1 MKEVV
6 RDDVVVCRDVLS
18 PRTILSAMIDIEE
31 MGWKN
36 PITLLR
42 PPLCI
47 NTSMREKPN
56 EYCSMIESYARYTP
70 SVIYNVHPY
79 LHMIGFEMGKFP
91 EDVLSLCYEYPNSN
105 EQMGVAFFDVRPN
118 YSQEGAVKGNWWL
131 IDKDSCPRKDNYE
144 NLCKV
149 FSLLPKDCTIIDGF
163 MRGSDC
169 AIAIINMN
177 ERQNARRKYYGI
189 TVSHWEMKYP
199 NAIEE
204 IRNYKRE

>member
-1 MKEVV
+1 
-6 RDDVVVCRDVLS
+6 
-18 PRTILSAMIDIEE
+18 
-31 MGWKN
+31 
-36 PITLLR
+36 
-42 PPLCI
+42 
-47 NTSMREKPN
+47 
-56 EYCSMIESYARYTP
+56 
-70 SVIYNVHPY
+70 
-79 LHMIGFEMGKFP
+79 
-91 EDVLSLCYEYPNSN
+91 
-105 EQMGVAFFDVRPN
+105 MGVAFFDVRPN
-118 YSQEGAVKGNWWL
+118 YSQEKDEKGNWWL

-169 AIAIINMN
+169 AIAVINMN

-189 TVSHWEMKYP
+189 TISHREMKYP